1 MLRKIALAE
10 HFLSPGLIDY
20 WLPSVATFDRTA
32 ADILF
37 RRLTD
42 LGESRLE
49 AMAQAGIQRAV
60 LSIAG
65 PGVQAEPVIATAVRR
80 AGEANDFLAREIGKR
95 PSSYLGFAHLPLQD
109 PSAAAVEFQRCVRD
123 LGFCG
128 ALVQSGGDGVAPRYL
143 DAPDFDRL
151 WQCAEALNAPVYLDC
166 GEVRLPVPVLDNY
179 HELHGRAWAGAF
191 EIGSHVLRLI
201 YGGVFDRYP
210 KARVI
215 VGRLGEALP
224 YLLSALDGEARRDGP
239 NLNRLPSDYLRENVC
254 VTTAGLNAV
263 APLYCAVAALGPGQ
277 VMFGTGYPFAPIK
290 DAGQFLDAVRLDE
303 NLRADIAFRNA
314 ERLLGL

>member
-20 WLPSVATFDRTA
+20 WLPSIATLDRMA

-42 LGESRLE
+42 LGDMRLE
-49 AMAQAGIQRAV
+49 TMVSAGIQRAV

-80 AGEANDFLAREIGKR
+80 AGEANDFLAREIAKR
-95 PSSYLGFAHLPLQD
+95 PSSYLGFAHLPMQD
-109 PSAAAVEFQRCVRD
+109 PAAAAAEFERCVRD

-128 ALVQSGGDGVAPRYL
+128 AFIHGAGSRYL
-143 DAPDFDRL
+143 DDPVFDRL
-151 WQCAEALNAPVYLDC
+151 WQHAEALGAPIYIAC
-166 GEVRLPVPVLDNY
+166 GEPYVPAPVLDNY
-179 HELHGRAWAGAF
+179 PELQGWAGAF
-191 EIGSHVLRLI
+191 ETGSHVLRLI
-201 YGGVFDRYP
+201 YGGVFDRHP

-215 VGRLGEALP
+215 VGQLGAALP
-224 YLLSALDGEARRDGP
+224 YFLTVFDAQAEGGR
-239 NLNRLPSDYLRENVC
+239 LNRAPSDYLRDNVC
-254 VTTAGLNAV
+254 VTTAGLNAI
-263 APLYCAVAALGPGQ
+263 APLYCAIAALGPAQ
-277 VMFGTGYPFAPIK
+277 VMFSAGYPFASVK
-290 DAGQFLDAVRLDE
+290 QAGHFLDTVRLDE
-303 NLRADIAFRNA
+303 NLRADIAYRNV

>member
-1 MLRKIALAE
+1 MIRKIAVE
-10 HFLSPGLIDY
+10 EYVLSPGLIEY
-20 WLPSVATFDRTA
+20 WLPGVATLDRTA

-49 AMAQAGIQRAV
+49 AMARGGIERAV

-65 PGVQAEPVIATAVRR
+65 PGVAAEPVIGTAARR
-80 AGEANDFLAREIGKR
+80 AREANDFLAREIAKR
-95 PSSYLGFAHLPLQD
+95 PQSYLGFAHLPLQD
-109 PSAAAVEFQRCVRD
+109 PADAAAELERCVRE

-128 ALVQSGGDGVAPRYL
+128 ALIHGHSQDHSNGRYL
-143 DAPDFDRL
+143 DDPMFEPLWERVGALDAPL
-151 WQCAEALNAPVYLDC
+151 YLQRT
-166 GEVRLPVPVLDNY
+166 EQAVASPVLEGY
-179 HELHGRAWAGAF
+179 PELYGWESAF
-191 EIGSHVLRLI
+191 ETGSRILRLVF
-201 YGGVFDRYP
+201 GGVFDRHP

-224 YLLSALDGEARRDGP
+224 YQLSALDAQARRASAR
-239 NLNRLPSDYLRENVC
+239 LERLPSDCFRENIF
-254 VTTAGLNAV
+254 VTTAGLEAA
-263 APLYCAVAALGPGQ
+263 APLYCAISTLGATQ
-277 VMFGTGYPFAPIK
+277 VMFATGYPFRASEP
-290 DAGQFLDAVRLDE
+290 AAQFLDRVRLDE

>member
-10 HFLSPGLIDY
+10 HVLSPGLTDY
-20 WLPSVATFDRTA
+20 WLPSVATLDRTA

-49 AMAQAGIQRAV
+49 AMVQAGIQQAV
-60 LSIAG
+60 LSVAG

-80 AGEANDFLAREIGKR
+80 AIEANDFLAREIAKR
-95 PSSYLGFAHLPLQD
+95 PSSYLGFAHLPMQD
-109 PSAAAVEFQRCVRD
+109 PAAAAVEFERCVRD

-128 ALVQSGGDGVAPRYL
+128 AFIYGSGQRYL
-143 DAPDFDRL
+143 DDPVFDRL
-151 WQCAEALNAPVYLDC
+151 WQHVEAFNAPIYLAPGDAD
-166 GEVRLPVPVLDNY
+166 VQAAVLDGY
-179 HELHGRAWAGAF
+179 PELQGPAWAGGF
-191 EIGSHVLRLI
+191 EVASHVLRLI
-201 YGGVFDRYP
+201 FGGVFDRHP

-215 VGRLGEALP
+215 LGRLGDGLP
-224 YLLSALDGEARRDGP
+224 YMLAALDAMARQEG
-239 NLNRLPSDYLRENVC
+239 RLRRRLSDYVRDNIC
-254 VTTAGLNAV
+254 VTTAGLHAV
-263 APLYCAVAALGPGQ
+263 APLYCAIAALGPGQ

-290 DAGQFLDAVRLDE
+290 DAGQFLDTVRLDE

-314 ERLLGL
+314 ERLLQL